1 MDELA
6 GRTGKSFSRSPLWR
20 LNLVVI
26 RNAQEQEASHLAAI
40 GLEAWRVASSALG
53 LTAVLES
60 NAQEAFAGF
69 TESSWHRILVAEKHG
84 IAVGW
89 SARENSGDMI
99 SDFWVDPRL
108 HGQGIGGALL
118 KAVEEQVLA
127 AGFPSIKLE
136 SHADN
141 ERAISFFRKH
151 AYGVSWL
158 SMKYA
163 RKLDREV
170 QTIGLRKQLKD
181 VELMTYGPSF

>member
-1 MDELA
+1 MI
-6 GRTGKSFSRSPLWR
+6 
-20 LNLVVI
+20 VI
-26 RNAQEQEASHLAAI
+26 RNAQEQEAPHLAAI
-40 GLEAWRVASSALG
+40 GVRAWRVASSALG
-53 LTAVLES
+53 LTAILEA
-60 NAQEAFAGF
+60 NAEEAFAGF
-69 TESSWHRILVAEKHG
+69 TQASWHLILVAERHG
-84 IAVGW
+84 VAVGW
-89 SARENSGDMI
+89 AARENSGDMI
-99 SDFWVDPRL
+99 SDFWVDPRH

-118 KAVEEQVLA
+118 EAVEQQVLA

-141 ERAISFFRKH
+141 ERALAFFRKH

-181 VELMTYGPSF
+181 VELITYGPSFY